1 MADRLASVRIAIT
14 GSSGLIGSAL
24 IRSLET
30 DGHTVIRILRTQG
43 GAGTLR
49 WDIAA
54 GHIDH
59 EGLEDLDAVVHL
71 AGEGIAERRWS
82 DEQKRKILES
92 RTQGTALLANALAAL
107 THKPPV
113 LLCGSAIGFYG
124 NRGDEQ
130 LQETSARGS
139 GFLAEVV
146 VAWEAAAAPAEA
158 AGIRT
163 PRLRTGIVLD
173 AHGGVLGRIGPLAK
187 LGLLGKLGDGKQW
200 MSWISLHDEVRA
212 IRFLLEADVT
222 GPVNLTAPTPV
233 TNATFTKAVGSVLHR
248 PTLLPIPRFG
258 PKLLLGPELADALL
272 FEGQRVFPQVLQEA
286 GFPFDHPEIDG
297 TLRSIFT
304 R

>member
-1 MADRLASVRIAIT
+1 MRIAIT

-24 IRSLET
+24 IRSLEA

-130 LQETSARGS
+130 LQ
-139 GFLAEVV
+139 
-146 VAWEAAAAPAEA
+146 
-158 AGIRT
+158 
-163 PRLRTGIVLD
+163 
-173 AHGGVLGRIGPLAK
+173 
-187 LGLLGKLGDGKQW
+187 
-200 MSWISLHDEVRA
+200 
-212 IRFLLEADVT
+212 
-222 GPVNLTAPTPV
+222 
-233 TNATFTKAVGSVLHR
+233 
-248 PTLLPIPRFG
+248 
-258 PKLLLGPELADALL
+258 
-272 FEGQRVFPQVLQEA
+272 
-286 GFPFDHPEIDG
+286 
-297 TLRSIFT
+297 
-304 R
+304 